1 MARPDPYAEAEGRSG
16 MAALPDTD
24 DEGYLV
30 DPADWSEEVAE
41 RLARA
46 EGIELGDLHR
56 RVLRFMRAFFD
67 EHQVAADARFVIRYL
82 AEQEGFGARARARL
96 FELFPY
102 GYVRQACKIA
112 GMRRPRAWST
122 G

>member
-1 MARPDPYAEAEGRSG
+1 MDINIAGR
-16 MAALPDTD
+16 TVRVD

-30 DPADWSEEVAE
+30 DPDEWDESVAIE
-41 RLARA
+41 LARRENIA
-46 EGIELGDLHR
+46 LTDAHWK
-56 RVLRFMRAFFD
+56 VLRFMREYLA
-67 EHQVAADARFVIRYL
+67 EHQIIPDARFVIRYVAREL
-82 AEQEGFGARARARL
+82 DAGTRARDRL

-102 GYVRQACKIA
+102 GYVKQACKIA

>member
-1 MARPDPYAEAEGRSG
+1 MTDARPGLAEEI
-16 MAALPDTD
+16 PVPTD
-24 DEGYLV
+24 EEDYLV
-30 DPADWSEEVAE
+30 DPSDWDETIAE
-41 RLARA
+41 ALARR
-46 EGIELGDLHR
+46 EGIVLTELHWS
-56 RVLRFMRAFFD
+56 VLRFMREFLD
-67 EHQVAADARFVIRYL
+67 EHQLIPDARFVIRFL
-82 AEQEGFGARARARL
+82 ADEAGAGDAARQRL

>member
-1 MARPDPYAEAEGRSG
+1 VLDVP
-16 MAALPDTD
+16 TD

-30 DPADWSEEVAE
+30 DPSNWSEAVAAE
-41 RLARA
+41 LARR
-46 EGIELGDLHR
+46 ENVPLTDLHW
-56 RVLRFMRAFFD
+56 RVLQFMRDFFD
-67 EHQVAADARFVIRYL
+67 EHQLIPDARFVIRFL
-82 AEQEGFGARARARL
+82 ADEAALGTAARARL

-102 GYVRQACKIA
+102 GYVKQACKIA

>member
-1 MARPDPYAEAEGRSG
+1 MGKIEIGGDRI
-16 MAALPDTD
+16 ALD

-30 DPADWSEEVAE
+30 DPGDWDERVAVE
-41 RLARA
+41 LARR
-46 EGIELGDLHR
+46 ENIDLTEAHWK
-56 RVLRFMRAFFD
+56 VLRFMREFFAD
-67 EHQVAADARFVIRYL
+67 RQLIPDARFAIRYVAREL
-82 AEQEGFGARARARL
+82 GAGDAARNRL

-102 GYVRQACKIA
+102 GYVKQACKIA

>member
-1 MARPDPYAEAEGRSG
+1 MTTSRSG
-16 MAALPDTD
+16 PAQELAVSTD
-24 DEGYLV
+24 EEGYLV
-30 DPADWSEEVAE
+30 NPSDWDETIAE
-41 RLARA
+41 TLARR
-46 EGIELGDLHR
+46 EGITLTELHWS
-56 RVLRFMRAFFD
+56 VLRFMRGFLD
-67 EHQVAADARFVIRYL
+67 EHQLIPDARFVIRFL
-82 AEQEGFGARARARL
+82 ADEAGAGDAARQRL

>member
-1 MARPDPYAEAEGRSG
+1 MTASPENAPEIST
-16 MAALPDTD
+16 PTD
-24 DEGYLV
+24 EEGYLV
-30 DPADWSEEVAE
+30 DPSDWNESVAE
-41 RLARA
+41 ALAQR
-46 EGIELGDLHR
+46 EGIVLTELHWG
-56 RVLRFMRAFFD
+56 VLRFMREFLD
-67 EHQVAADARFVIRYL
+67 EHQLIPDARFVMRFL
-82 AEQEGFGARARARL
+82 ADDAGLGDAARRRL